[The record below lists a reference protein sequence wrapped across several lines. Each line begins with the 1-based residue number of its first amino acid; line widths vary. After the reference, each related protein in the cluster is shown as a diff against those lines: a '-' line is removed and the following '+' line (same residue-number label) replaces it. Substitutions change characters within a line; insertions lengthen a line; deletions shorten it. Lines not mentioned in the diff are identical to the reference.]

1 MTRGVSP
8 ALDFRAVGQPGGGG
22 GARGGGRP
30 ELPCPFPR
38 AGPRRLLCVRFCD
51 LHAGSG
57 AVNLFPRSRLQSAH
71 KLLVPSAFGP
81 EWRDKLAKLGEAVL
95 KLMWEGWETWL

>member
-1 MTRGVSP
+1 MTRGGVACPRLPGRGP
-8 ALDFRAVGQPGGGG
+8 ARRGRG
-22 GARGGGRP
+22 GAGGGRP